1 MDKTQTQTQ
10 IQTNQELY
18 QWAKDIFPIF
28 RCLTGDGVRSTL
40 NYIKN
45 IIPSLSIHSVESGKK
60 VFDWEIPKEWKISEA
75 YIEDES
81 GNKIIDIKNNNLHV
95 VGYSHPIDEWVS
107 LDELNEHLHSLPD
120 QPTAIPYI
128 TSYYASNWGFCIA
141 HNQREL
147 LKDKKYHV
155 VIQSRLFDGVLNY
168 GEILIPGKTKEEVLL
183 STYVCHPSMA
193 NNEVSG
199 PVVATALARWL
210 SERADNKY
218 TYRIIFIPETIG
230 SISYLSNNL
239 HHLQSHVIAG
249 FNITCVG
256 DNNCYSFMPSRSG
269 DTLSDRAAK
278 HALHHIDKNFIQ
290 YSWLE
295 NRGSDER
302 QYCAPGVD
310 LPIAS
315 IMRSKYSEYDEY
327 HTSLDNLDFI
337 SAEGLGGAFEA
348 LKNAIQAIEMNCV
361 PRTKVL
367 CEPQL
372 GKRGLYP
379 LISTRETGRQ
389 VKTMMNLISLSDG
402 SNDLLTIAELI
413 NVSILDIKIL
423 LEKLIDN
430 KILEKI

>member
-1 MDKTQTQTQ
+1 MDKKQTQTH
-10 IQTNQELY
+10 QELY
-18 QWAKDIFPIF
+18 QWATDIFPIF

-45 IIPSLSIHSVESGKK
+45 ILPSLSIHSIESGKK
-60 VFDWEIPKEWKISEA
+60 VFDWEVPKEWKISEA

-95 VGYSHPIDEWVS
+95 VGYSHPIDDWVS
-107 LDELNEHLHSLPD
+107 LDELNKHLHSLPD
-120 QPTAIPYI
+120 QPSAIPYI
-128 TSYYASNWGFCIA
+128 TSYYASNWGFCIS
-141 HNQREL
+141 HNQRQL
-147 LKDKKYHV
+147 LKDENYHV
-155 VIQSRLFDGVLNY
+155 VIQSELFDGVLNY
-168 GEILIPGKTKEEVLL
+168 GEILIPGKTNEEVLL

-199 PVVATALARWL
+199 PIVTTALARWL
-210 SERADNKY
+210 SERANNKY

-239 HHLQSHVIAG
+239 PHLQSYVIAG

-269 DTLSDRAAK
+269 DTISDRAAK
-278 HALHHIDKNFIQ
+278 HALYYIDKNYIQ

-327 HTSLDNLDFI
+327 HTSLDDLDFI

-348 LKNAIQAIEMNCV
+348 LKNAITIIEMNCV

-379 LISTRETGRQ
+379 QISTRETGSQ
-389 VKTMMNLISLSDG
+389 VKTMMNLIALSDG
-402 SNDLLTIAELI
+402 ANDLLSIAELI
-413 NVSILDIKIL
+413 NVSILDLKPL
-423 LEKLIDN
+423 LEKLIEN